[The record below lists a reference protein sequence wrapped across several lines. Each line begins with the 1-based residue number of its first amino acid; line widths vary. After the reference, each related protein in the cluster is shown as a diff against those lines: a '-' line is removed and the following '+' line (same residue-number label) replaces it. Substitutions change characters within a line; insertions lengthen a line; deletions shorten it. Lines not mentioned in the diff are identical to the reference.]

1 MKLLTVWAC
10 EYAHKIGM
18 KLISDLSKWDQMQH
32 FDIFAMCKSYYQ
44 LFANQTFLN
53 LIKKMIQDPA
63 KDVMMKIHVLN
74 MKMNILDDGEY
85 YWEILN
91 KD

>member
-1 MKLLTVWAC
+1 
-10 EYAHKIGM
+10 
-18 KLISDLSKWDQMQH
+18 
-32 FDIFAMCKSYYQ
+32 
-44 LFANQTFLN
+44 
-53 LIKKMIQDPA
+53 MIQDPA
-63 KDVMMKIHVLN
+63 KDVMLKIHVLN